1 MDQAKADFEVRGLE
15 LHSRY
20 AWDYPW
26 VVKALDFI
34 EKHGMN
40 TLVLHRN
47 DFVDLIV
54 YPGAYFGYKE
64 QEGDSSIFDIYS
76 QIFRKL
82 YQYTPT
88 RRSCPYQRRS
98 FLKRVLEEAGRRGIP
113 VSYTHLTQ
121 VIKSWPGLDKLPT
134 QAVVIVL
141 SLILC
146 PAVFIALMAWLHHPI
161 DWYTVF
167 ACIIAAFIVAL
178 VALDGWERVAE
189 IWKRTK
195 PPKTTE

>member
-15 LHSRY
+15 LHSLY

-98 FLKRVLEEAGRRGIP
+98 FLKEYWKRRAEGESRSILR
-113 VSYTHLTQ
+113 TRNC
-121 VIKSWPGLDKLPT
+121 I
-134 QAVVIVL
+134 
-141 SLILC
+141 SLILSWN
-146 PAVFIALMAWLHHPI
+146 FTRTWSM
-161 DWYTVF
+161 TVM
-167 ACIIAAFIVAL
+167 CVP
-178 VALDGWERVAE
+178 
-189 IWKRTK
+189 RT
-195 PPKTTE
+195 PSGRSS